1 MLTTT
6 LCALSAAAF
15 AQGYPNK
22 PIRLVVTFPPGG
34 APDILA
40 RLFADKAQL
49 GQPVAVDN
57 KPGAGGNIGAEIV
70 AKSPADGYTLVMG
83 TVGTHSINR
92 ALYGKMPY
100 DMVRDLAPVAH
111 VASAPNLLVV
121 NNDLPAKNVAE
132 LITYMK
138 ANPDKRSF
146 DSFNIGG
153 VATAPIISVAEA
165 GSGVAWR
172 AAFVEADPGA
182 TLGTVVSRVDPGT
195 GPRTGTFR
203 VDTSLN
209 RYFTFASMVVP
220 SNDFF
225 IGNDDPMEYL
235 LLDMAGKL
243 LIPSITVGASE
254 IWDAGSEVF
263 DPAAAAFVGTVSLRR
278 AQNSV
283 VAFNFAELA
292 AFNGL
297 MTAAG
302 YNFDSALTADSDIY
316 RIDFSVTAVPEP
328 GTYAL
333 MAAGLMAVG
342 FIARRRRADTALGG
356 RAMA

>member
-1 MLTTT
+1 MTS
-6 LCALSAAAF
+6 CSQHGRGRFGPPNRDPPPLSARSF
-15 AQGYPNK
+15 DTSRPF
-22 PIRLVVTFPPGG
+22 R
-34 APDILA
+34 A
-40 RLFADKAQL
+40 RLRTTAIASALLAAGVGSQAALVDVTVTVHNLQPANSVSFAALQL
-49 GQPVAVDN
+49 GF
-57 KPGAGGNIGAEIV
+57 
-70 AKSPADGYTLVMG
+70 
-83 TVGTHSINR
+83 
-92 ALYGKMPY
+92 
-100 DMVRDLAPVAH
+100 
-111 VASAPNLLVV
+111 
-121 NNDLPAKNVAE
+121 NNG
-132 LITYMK
+132 
-138 ANPDKRSF
+138 SF
-146 DSFNIGG
+146 DSFDIGE

-172 AAFVEADPGA
+172 AAFAAADPGA
-182 TLGTVVSRVDPGT
+182 TIGTVAGRIDPGT
-195 GPRTGTFR
+195 AARTGTFR

-235 LLDMAGKL
+235 LLDMAGNL

-263 DPAAAAFVGTVSLRR
+263 DPAAAAFVGTGPMRR

-302 YNFDSALTADSDIY
+302 YNFNSALTADSDIY

-342 FIARRRRADTALGG
+342 FIARRRRAGTAQGG
-356 RAMA
+356 SAMA